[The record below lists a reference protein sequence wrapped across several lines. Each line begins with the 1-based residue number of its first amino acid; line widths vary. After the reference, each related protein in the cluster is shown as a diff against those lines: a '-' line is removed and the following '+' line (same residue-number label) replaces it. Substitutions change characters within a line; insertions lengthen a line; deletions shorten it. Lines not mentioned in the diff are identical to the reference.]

1 MFRTSRGEGGG
12 TERGEFL
19 TTDST
24 TVAEMAHGQMAL
36 NVGLKGWGGVTYGG
50 WLVERD
56 PPSFLYGVAGWR
68 DEERVFL
75 PPMAPITVMRNGNG
89 GGILNLSEIYP

>member
-19 TTDST
+19 TTDGT
-24 TVAEMAHGQMAL
+24 TVAERRWPIG
-36 NVGLKGWGGVTYGG
+36 KYGG

-89 GGILNLSEIYP
+89 GGLLNLSEIYP

>member
-1 MFRTSRGEGGG
+1 MG
-12 TERGEFL
+12 
-19 TTDST
+19 
-24 TVAEMAHGQMAL
+24 
-36 NVGLKGWGGVTYGG
+36 KYGG

-89 GGILNLSEIYP
+89 GGI